1 MARKIDPL
9 FSGRLAALA
18 GDVNFA
24 CNTGQKQAALN
35 AMVKLYNAADKY
47 ESKGLLL
54 LDPDQAQS
62 IGLAYMWFALYFS
75 NGVNKDPNDVA
86 AENALLCLAMNHL
99 ETENTFVLPAIF
111 TLFNKHHERL
121 DDAVER
127 VLRSS
132 FYYGPINPNG
142 FYKYHV
148 DGYKLYRIS
157 IMYYCL
163 SIFYDFQDDRFNIPD
178 DLPYFLPKKEEIH
191 DFWEELN
198 NYSFWGDES
207 LSDLGRENLIRIYE
221 SISGFIRNL

>member
-1 MARKIDPL
+1 MARRIDPL
-9 FSGRLAALA
+9 FSGRLAELA
-18 GDVNFA
+18 ADVNFS

-35 AMVKLYNAADKY
+35 AMIRLYNAADKY

-99 ETENTFVLPAIF
+99 ETENTFVLPAVF
-111 TLFNKHHERL
+111 TLFNKYHERL

-127 VLRSS
+127 VLKSS

-148 DGYKLYRIS
+148 DGYKFYRIS

-163 SIFYDFQDDRFNIPD
+163 SEFYDLQDDEFNIPD

-191 DFWEELN
+191 DFWDELN

-207 LSDLGRENLIRIYE
+207 LSSIGRENLIRIYE